1 MLLHREPLLAG
12 PVLRVSQAPSTHHIT
27 SGLNIPSPP
36 LLTHPFWMRLQET
49 KNTILHP
56 PGTSTDPP
64 NPSLPHESHSQ
75 TGLLWASLSPLLPR
89 GSVLEFYTASCLG
102 CRPLPFAL
110 PASYS
115 PQHPPT
121 WMSTALLFC
130 SQTDLDLSSCA
141 TSTSLTLGKLLTF

>member
-1 MLLHREPLLAG
+1 MFPHREPLLAG

-27 SGLNIPSPP
+27 SGLNIPSPS

-75 TGLLWASLSPLLPR
+75 TGLLWTSLSPLLPR

-102 CRPLPFAL
+102 CCPLPFPL
-110 PASYS
+110 PASYR